1 MLRLFSFSM
10 FRLGILFV
18 LLTSIALVP
27 CAWSQTTMGA
37 VSGTVRDQSGAVIPN
52 AALSLTR
59 QSWRSDPARFKKK
72 EEPDHPG
79 GVSIRRIRGFGAE
92 NVPPHPERGLL
103 LLYALDPSLANA
115 ELPANSPP
123 VIAFAASFPGS
134 NSGVKVEYQVNNVLW
149 EQQYGPAE

>member
-52 AALSLTR
+52 AALNLTNSSTNIS
-59 QSWRSDPARFKKK
+59 QSTNTNEVA
-72 EEPDHPG
+72 
-79 GVSIRRIRGFGAE
+79 
-92 NVPPHPERGLL
+92 
-103 LLYALDPSLANA
+103 
-115 ELPANSPP
+115 
-123 VIAFAASFPGS
+123 
-134 NSGVKVEYQVNNVLW
+134 
-149 EQQYGPAE
+149 